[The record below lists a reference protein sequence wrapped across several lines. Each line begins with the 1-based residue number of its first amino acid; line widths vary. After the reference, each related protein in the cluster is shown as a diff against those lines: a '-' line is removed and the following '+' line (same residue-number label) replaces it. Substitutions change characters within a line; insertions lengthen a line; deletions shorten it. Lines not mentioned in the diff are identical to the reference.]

1 MRCIVRKFT
10 IVFSRRKCGNQSS
23 TGCDRMSQRR
33 LGAPPPESVKVRC
46 MHRTP
51 LHGSGCLTQQ
61 SRMRSVAV
69 TLYFTAALLK
79 LLKNFLLAVGVARV
93 TTVQLLSDFLQN
105 TALSPLLRMQ
115 P

>member
-1 MRCIVRKFT
+1 MTEC
-10 IVFSRRKCGNQSS
+10 RR
-23 TGCDRMSQRR
+23 RR
-33 LGAPPPESVKVRC
+33 RGKWGRYLPQEVTTEAGRPPESVKVRC